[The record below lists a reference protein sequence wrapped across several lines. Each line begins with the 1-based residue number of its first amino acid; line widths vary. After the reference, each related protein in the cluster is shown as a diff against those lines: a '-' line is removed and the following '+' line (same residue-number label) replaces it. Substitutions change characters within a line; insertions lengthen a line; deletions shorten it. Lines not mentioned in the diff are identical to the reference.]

1 MVTSETSLVYED
13 SWTDYA
19 NTDAEPVYTD
29 DQLYYAIFTQW
40 MGASSEFHIHGGVGW
55 RYVFI

>member
-19 NTDAEPVYTD
+19 NTDADPVYTE
-29 DQLYYAIFTQW
+29 DQLYYAIFTQ
-40 MGASSEFHIHGGVGW
+40 
-55 RYVFI
+55 